1 MTIFRKMNRTG
12 LILSLFAATICSA
25 VIVSAA
31 IKEPK
36 DAKCPVSGE
45 ACDPEANATFAGGKI
60 WFCCDKCAA
69 AFKADSAKFAAKSH
83 QQMVSTGQ
91 LKQKGCPFSGKPVN
105 AATVIDI
112 GGAEVGFCCPVCKG
126 KAEKDKGDEQ
136 IDLVFGDISKG
147 FAPAG
152 K

>member
-1 MTIFRKMNRTG
+1 M
-12 LILSLFAATICSA
+12 LSLFAATICSA

-36 DAKCPVSGE
+36 DAKCPVSGKS
-45 ACDPEANATFAGGKI
+45 CDPDANAAFDGGKL

-91 LKQKGCPFSGKPVN
+91 LTQKGCPFSGKPVN

-112 GGAEVGFCCPVCKG
+112 GGAEVGFCCPACKG
-126 KAEKDKGDEQ
+126 KAEKATGNEQ
-136 IDLVFGDISKG
+136 IELVFGDISKG